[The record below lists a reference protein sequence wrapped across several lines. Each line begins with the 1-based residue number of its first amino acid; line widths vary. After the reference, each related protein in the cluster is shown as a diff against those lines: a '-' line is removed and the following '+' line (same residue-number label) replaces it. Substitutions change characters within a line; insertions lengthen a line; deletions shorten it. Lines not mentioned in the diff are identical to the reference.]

1 MKKLSL
7 FSALLLITSYT
18 FAQKDVAAKA
28 ILTKVSEKYR
38 LYDAVKTDFDFTLD
52 NQQAHIKET
61 RNGTLIARSK
71 SNKFNVTIYSAGQSA
86 KADVEQEV
94 ISDGKTQWTY
104 LKKDNEV
111 QVNNVDNSGNG
122 LNPAQIFTIYEH
134 GYKYIY
140 NGDIKIAGKFYQE
153 IDLTPE
159 EDKPYFKIRL
169 EIDKAKKQIYSA
181 LIFDK
186 NGNRYTY
193 TIRGFVPNIQVPD
206 NTFTF
211 DPKMHKGVELVD
223 LR

>member
-1 MKKLSL
+1 MKK
-7 FSALLLITSYT
+7 FTLLAFILLAATYS

-28 ILTKVSEKYR
+28 ILSQVSAKYKQ
-38 LYDAVKTDFDFTLD
+38 YDVIKTDFTFTLD
-52 NQQAHIKET
+52 NTQAGVKDT
-61 RNGTLIARSK
+61 QNGTLISKSK
-71 SNKFNVTIYSAGQSA
+71 SNKFKVTIYSPGTKTEPA
-86 KADVEQEV
+86 QEI

-111 QVNNVDNSGNG
+111 QVNTPSTSGEG
-122 LNPAQIFTIYEH
+122 MNPSQIFTIYEH

-140 NGDIKIAGKFYQE
+140 NGESKIAGKVYQE

-159 EDKPYFKIRL
+159 DMAKTFFKVRL
-169 EIDKAKKQIYSA
+169 QIDKVKKQIYSA

-193 TIRGFVPNIQVPD
+193 TLRTFTPNVKVAD
-206 NTFTF
+206 NTFSF
-211 DPKMHKGVELVD
+211 DPKAHKGVEVVD

>member
-1 MKKLSL
+1 MKKLTIL
-7 FSALLLITSYT
+7 ALILLTATYS

-28 ILTKVSEKYR
+28 ILSQVSAKYKQ
-38 LYDAVKTDFDFTLD
+38 YDVVKADFTFTLD
-52 NQQAHIKET
+52 NTQAGVKDT
-61 RNGTLIARSK
+61 QNGTLVAKSK
-71 SNKFNVTIYSAGQSA
+71 SNKFNVTIYNPQD
-86 KADVEQEV
+86 KADATQQI

-111 QVNNVDNSGNG
+111 QVNTASTNGDG

-140 NGDIKIAGKFYQE
+140 NGESKVAGKVYQE

-159 EDKPYFKIRL
+159 DISKTYFKVRL
-169 EIDKAKKQIYSA
+169 HIDKEKKQIYSA

-193 TIRGFVPNIQVPD
+193 TIRTFAPNVKVPD
-206 NTFTF
+206 SFFTF
-211 DPKMHKGVELVD
+211 DPKAHKGVELVD